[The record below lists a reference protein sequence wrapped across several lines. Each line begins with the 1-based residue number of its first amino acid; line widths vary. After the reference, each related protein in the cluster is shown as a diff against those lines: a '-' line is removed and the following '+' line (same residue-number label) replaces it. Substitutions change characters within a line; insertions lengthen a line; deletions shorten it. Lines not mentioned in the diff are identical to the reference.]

1 MKASTCLAA
10 LVRGH
15 VVANPPLAAKE
26 LAAFKQSVA
35 ALAALGRLLAHARF
49 SPGLTREDLQ
59 RTRAALTDL
68 EQRTHDLARA
78 ALISWETRSD

>member
-1 MKASTCLAA
+1 MKAATYVAA
-10 LVRGH
+10 LVRAH
-15 VVANPPLAAKE
+15 VVVNPPLAARE
-26 LAAFKQSVA
+26 LVALKQSVVV
-35 ALAALGRLLAHARF
+35 LAALGRLLARARLT
-49 SPGLTREDLQ
+49 PGVSQEDLQ